1 MGLFRRC
8 HELSAPLSFPA
19 LAPDLGDLE
28 SVFDVFENGA
38 GNDAIDTLIWDV
50 RGQFMGVGDEV
61 YVLPRLIVHT
71 DIRGRVKGPGAMAGV
86 ALSRVSPCS
95 IHREQAGDGC
105 GGGLRRLLSV
115 VTPFRCRALERSVFD
130 GFEILEG
137 MRRAFACGNAHRPAF
152 FSKKS
157 TGLMPAF
164 PLPAPTRFASISN
177 VPLQDSDQNFYFLLR
192 PASKKPKPRPI
203 NKDRRG

>member
-115 VTPFRCRALERSVFD
+115 VTPFRSMQSFRAERFRWLRNI
-130 GFEILEG
+130 G
-137 MRRAFACGNAHRPAF
+137 RNAASLRLRQRSPCIF
-152 FSKKS
+152 LQKTNGS
-157 TGLMPAF
+157 MPTSS
-164 PLPAPTRFASISN
+164 LPAPNAVRFLSN
-177 VPLQDSDQNFYFLLR
+177 VPLQDSDQKFLFSVTSGEQK
-192 PASKKPKPRPI
+192 A
-203 NKDRRG
+203 

>member
-115 VTPFRCRALERSVFD
+115 VTPFRSMQSFRAERFRWLRNIGRNAASLRLRQRSSPRIFLQKIYWFD
-130 GFEILEG
+130 ARLSTTSSNAVRFYIKCAFTGF
-137 MRRAFACGNAHRPAF
+137 
-152 FSKKS
+152 
-157 TGLMPAF
+157 
-164 PLPAPTRFASISN
+164 
-177 VPLQDSDQNFYFLLR
+177 
-192 PASKKPKPRPI
+192 
-203 NKDRRG
+203 